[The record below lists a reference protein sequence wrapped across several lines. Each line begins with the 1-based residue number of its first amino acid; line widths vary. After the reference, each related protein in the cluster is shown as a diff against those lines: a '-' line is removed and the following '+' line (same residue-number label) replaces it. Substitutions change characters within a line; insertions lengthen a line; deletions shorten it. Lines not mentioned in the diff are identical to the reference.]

1 MVYGSD
7 AILTATVTSTV
18 SLNPIKWLKGS
29 TELVIAAPKYTQTD
43 VGSGTVTLT
52 IHNVD
57 FTDSGN
63 YQVEVSNEA
72 VKTNTSNQVL
82 LTVTGGTVICY
93 KQKAIHVLSF
103 ILYIFKLDAA

>member
-1 MVYGSD
+1 MYGSD

-29 TELVIAAPKYTQTD
+29 TELVIAAPKYTQTG
-43 VGSGTVTLT
+43 VGSATVTLT

-63 YQVEVSNEA
+63 YQVEVSNDAE
-72 VKTNTSNQVL
+72 KTNTSNQVL

-93 KQKAIHVLSF
+93 IQKAIQVLSF
-103 ILYIFKLDAA
+103 ILYIFKFDAA